1 MSFFWFP
8 IPVSPRQA
16 PIQAKQTG
24 GAAVVVVAEA
34 VADAVAVAG
43 AADVDNAIDR
53 SVIRSLTWQRLKCL
67 KP

>member
-8 IPVSPRQA
+8 TPVSPNQA
-16 PIQAKQTG
+16 PTQAKQTG